1 MPEPLHGSSGTP
13 SRSSEVPVRSS
24 EVPVLDRLHSLL
36 DALGLKEADQVL
48 EAHLERSAS
57 QESSYAEMLCELLFD
72 EVTARRDR
80 NLATR
85 IKLSHLPFRKTL
97 EQFDFKFQPSIDERQ
112 IRELK
117 TLRFAHDASNVIF
130 LGPPGVGK
138 THLSVGLA
146 MEALRAGMSAYFIT
160 AHDLIDDLSTAA
172 REGRLSKRW
181 QVYLR
186 PKVLI
191 IDEMGYLPMGELGG
205 KLFFQLVSAR
215 YERGSLLLTSNKSY
229 GDWGGV
235 FADPVIASAILD
247 RLLHHSTTI
256 NIRGESYR
264 LKERK
269 RTGTLSFPPPHPV
282 ATSAAFPIPSA
293 SSDAL
298 TQRSEHER
306 SEHERS
312 GSEPEEGAKK
322 QKPPGEKAGGALP
335 SQSQTW
341 DE

>member
-1 MPEPLHGSSGTP
+1 MSEA
-13 SRSSEVPVRSS
+13 RSPVRSPARDKAIHRDKTIHSEVPL
-24 EVPVLDRLHSLL
+24 LDRLHGLL
-36 DALGLKEADQVL
+36 GTLGLAEADLSL
-48 EAHLERSAS
+48 ESHLERAS
-57 QESSYAEMLCELLFD
+57 SQQQSYAELLCDLLGS
-72 EVTARRDR
+72 EVSTRHDR
-80 NLATR
+80 HLSIRTKLA
-85 IKLSHLPFRKTL
+85 HLPYHKSL
-97 EQFDFKFQPSIDERQ
+97 EQFDFSFQPSIDERQ

-160 AHDLIDDLSTAA
+160 AHDLIADLTTAT

-191 IDEMGYLPMGELGG
+191 IDEMGYLPMGDLGAT
-205 KLFFQLVSAR
+205 LFFQLISAR
-215 YERGSLLLTSNKSY
+215 YERGSVILTSNKSY

-235 FADPVIASAILD
+235 FADTVIATAILD
-247 RLLHHSTTI
+247 RLLHHSATI

-269 RTGTLSFPPPHPV
+269 KAGLLGSTGSGS
-282 ATSAAFPIPSA
+282 SAVSPSRA
-293 SSDAL
+293 D
-298 TQRSEHER
+298 TQRADTEQLIRNS
-306 SEHERS
+306 
-312 GSEPEEGAKK
+312 
-322 QKPPGEKAGGALP
+322 QPPDAIP
-335 SQSQTW
+335 
-341 DE
+341 

>member
-1 MPEPLHGSSGTP
+1 MAETSARN
-13 SRSSEVPVRSS
+13 SRQDHSS

-36 DALGLKEADQVL
+36 ETLGLGEAEKTLD
-48 EAHLERSAS
+48 AHLERAVSG
-57 QESSYAEMLCELLFD
+57 QKSYAELLCELLEE
-72 EVTARRDR
+72 EVRARHDR
-80 NLATR
+80 NLSTR
-85 IKLSHLPFRKTL
+85 IKLSHLPYRKTL
-97 EQFDFKFQPSIDERQ
+97 EQFDFPFQPSIDERQ
-112 IRELK
+112 IRELR

-146 MEALRAGMSAYFIT
+146 LEALRAGMSAYFIT
-160 AHDLIDDLSTAA
+160 AQDLIEDLSSAA

-205 KLFFQLVSAR
+205 TLFFQLVSAR
-215 YERGSLLLTSNKSY
+215 YERSSIILTSNKSY
-229 GDWGGV
+229 GDWGAV
-235 FADPVIASAILD
+235 FADPVIATAILD

-269 RTGTLSFPPPHPV
+269 RAGLLSSALHTAAAPV
-282 ATSAAFPIPSA
+282 PTTAQQERKA
-293 SSDAL
+293 
-298 TQRSEHER
+298 QEHR
-306 SEHERS
+306 
-312 GSEPEEGAKK
+312 EEGEL
-322 QKPPGEKAGGALP
+322 QDP
-335 SQSQTW
+335 
-341 DE
+341 

>member
-1 MPEPLHGSSGTP
+1 MPEDRTKLEGRTNSGP
-13 SRSSEVPVRSS
+13 RDRSSEP
-24 EVPVLDRLHSLL
+24 PVLDRLHSLL
-36 DALGLKEADQVL
+36 ETLGLGEADQTL
-48 EAHLERSAS
+48 EAHLERAAS
-57 QESSYAEMLCELLFD
+57 QQSSYADLLCELLAD

-80 NLATR
+80 NLSTR

-97 EQFDFKFQPSIDERQ
+97 EQFDFTFQPSIDERQ

-117 TLRFAHDASNVIF
+117 TLRFAHDTSNVIF

-146 MEALRAGMSAYFIT
+146 LEAMRAGMGAYFIT
-160 AHDLIDDLSTAA
+160 AHDLIDDLSSAA

-191 IDEMGYLPMGELGG
+191 IDEMGYLPMGEMGG
-205 KLFFQLVSAR
+205 TLFFQLVSAR
-215 YERGSLLLTSNKSY
+215 YERSSIILTSNKSY

-235 FADPVIASAILD
+235 FADPVIATAILD

-264 LKERK
+264 LRERK
-269 RTGTLSFPPPHPV
+269 
-282 ATSAAFPIPSA
+282 
-293 SSDAL
+293 
-298 TQRSEHER
+298 
-306 SEHERS
+306 
-312 GSEPEEGAKK
+312 
-322 QKPPGEKAGGALP
+322 KAGLLHPAMSAPPARATVGNASGEAGQRTEHRRSTP
-335 SQSQTW
+335 HGEEAQPHVP
-341 DE
+341 